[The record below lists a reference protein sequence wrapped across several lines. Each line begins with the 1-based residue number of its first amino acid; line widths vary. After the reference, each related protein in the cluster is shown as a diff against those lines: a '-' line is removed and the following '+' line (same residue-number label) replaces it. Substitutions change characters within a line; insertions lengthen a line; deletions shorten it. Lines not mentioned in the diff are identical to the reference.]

1 MSPRRRLAVVVLSF
15 VALGMPPAAFGVAW
29 PSVAAELGRGIGDLG
44 TAAGVYAL
52 GFFAITAVA
61 GSIIERIGVGIMLV
75 SAGWVATV
83 SLLGYT
89 SGRSWSALLV
99 AAFVLGA
106 SGGAFDAGINAFAAL
121 ELDARALNLLH
132 AGYGVGATIGPW
144 MMTAAVASTGFGWRL
159 GMAAVAGLAGV
170 VAIVLTA
177 TWRTW
182 ALTPHVVEQSAEV
195 KAGPGL
201 VVAALALFFVYTGV
215 ELVAGQYAFTF
226 LSEGRGVPVAT
237 AGLAA
242 GGFWLGLTISRML
255 LGVVGGRFSGNRLL
269 AGATGLTVVA
279 MTVLWWSPVEWVGPA
294 ALLLAGLA
302 LGPIFPL
309 HIALTPGR
317 VGRSATARM
326 IGYQIAAAN
335 LGAASLPWLTG
346 RAVDRVGLSF
356 IGPALAVG
364 AVVLLVS
371 DRVVRTMSGP
381 GTGTRRT
388 KAEPGRPRQGWP
400 PISG

>member
-1 MSPRRRLAVVVLSF
+1 VSPRRRLAVVVLSF
-15 VALGMPPAAFGVAW
+15 VSLGMPPAAFGVAW
-29 PSVAAELGRGIGDLG
+29 PSVAAELGRSIGDLG

-52 GFFAITAVA
+52 GFFAVTAAA
-61 GSIIERIGVGIMLV
+61 GSIIDRTGVGTMLV
-75 SAGWVATV
+75 SAGWMAAV

-89 SGRSWSALLV
+89 SVRSWWALLV
-99 AAFVLGA
+99 AAFLLGA

-121 ELDARALNLLH
+121 ELDARSLNLLH

-144 MMTAAVASTGFGWRL
+144 LMTAAVADTGFGWRP

-170 VAIVLTA
+170 VAIMLT
-177 TWRTW
+177 TTRHSWT
-182 ALTPHVVEQSAEV
+182 LTPHPIEPSGEVTAERS
-195 KAGPGL
+195 L

-226 LSEGRGVPVAT
+226 LSEGRGIPVAT

-242 GGFWLGLTISRML
+242 GGFWLGLTISRVL
-255 LGVVGGRFSGNRLL
+255 LGVRGARLAGDRLL
-269 AGATGLTVVA
+269 AGATALTVA
-279 MTVLWWSPVEWVGPA
+279 ATAVLWWSPAGWVGPA
-294 ALLLAGLA
+294 ALLVAGLA
-302 LGPIFPL
+302 LGPVFPL

-317 VGRSATARM
+317 VGRTATARM

-346 RAVDRVGLSF
+346 RAVDRVGLEF
-356 IGPALAVG
+356 IGPALAAG

-371 DRVVRTMSGP
+371 DRVVRALSRSGAGP
-381 GTGTRRT
+381 ARMV
-388 KAEPGRPRQGWP
+388 RPRPGQP
-400 PISG
+400 PISGSP